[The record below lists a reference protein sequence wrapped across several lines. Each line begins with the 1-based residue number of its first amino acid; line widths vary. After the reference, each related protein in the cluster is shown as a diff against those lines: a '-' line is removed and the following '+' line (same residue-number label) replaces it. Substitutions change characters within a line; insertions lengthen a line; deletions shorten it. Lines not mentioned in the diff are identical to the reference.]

1 MLPLPEIHR
10 PPQSSAFLPAGLQ
23 VSLNPAFP
31 FSPPVE
37 RSLQN
42 LSSEH
47 SLSLNLKDH
56 YSLEINLSS
65 TSTPASLVGSPTTH
79 LASYESRQN
88 LTSLEMGSGL
98 SGRLEK
104 EEHLA
109 VLEGPDGLRSVE
121 GSEADEC
128 SGPSGSTQPTCSG
141 PDAAMLRER

>member
-1 MLPLPEIHR
+1 MLPLPEIHQ
-10 PPQSSAFLPAGLQ
+10 PPQSSTFLPAGLQ

-65 TSTPASLVGSPTTH
+65 TSTPASIVGSPTTH

-128 SGPSGSTQPTCSG
+128 SGPNGSMQPTCSG